1 MEASQMAA
9 YVQLICLTIVSINTS
24 LDPGGPSQAPA
35 WQLALPLLSLRLTV
49 RDVFELMVI
58 GRSNDRVPLLSGKD
72 AVDSPLQPKSNV
84 AIKALNL
91 AAVLACYI
99 SLQDQESN
107 AMYMKLLVANNMC
120 CWITGKFNTTIRR
133 RRRDIDQDQDPLP
146 WQSEPAIDIT
156 TTFISHST
164 LFMLMISESFPE
176 TLLARAL
183 RSTVWFLPLAATAI
197 TLSIIPDSHQGRTNA
212 PPKIPPGFLRMQMCC
227 WLSIAA
233 FVGFGDLTR
242 IIVRREPVGF
252 GGLHPLHAGA
262 VGAHYFA
269 AMVMMLVGEE
279 GDTTVDGNGSWV
291 LDAGIAGVWL
301 GLVGFN
307 TLYVPKID
315 TGRSGCK
322 CRLFRITYIAQHPP
336 TLCCK

>member
-35 WQLALPLLSLRLTV
+35 WQLALPLFSLRRTV
-49 RDVFELMVI
+49 RDFFEAAMMI
-58 GRSNDRVPLLSGKD
+58 GRPDDQVPLPSRKD
-72 AVDSPLQPKSNV
+72 AGDSPRQPKSNV
-84 AIKALNL
+84 AINTLNL
-91 AAVLACYI
+91 AAGLACYI

-107 AMYMKLLVANNMC
+107 LYMKLLVANNMC

-133 RRRDIDQDQDPLP
+133 HRRNIDQDPLP
-146 WQSEPAIDIT
+146 RQSKLAIDIA

-164 LFMLMISESFPE
+164 LLMLMTSESSPE
-176 TLLARAL
+176 TLPVQTL
-183 RSTVWFLPLAATAI
+183 RSTVWFLPLAAATI
-197 TLSIIPDSHQGRTNA
+197 TLSLIPDSHQGGTNA
-212 PPKIPPGFLRMQMCC
+212 PPKIPPGFSRMQMCC

-233 FVGFGDLTR
+233 FVGFGDLTQ
-242 IIVRREPVGF
+242 IIVRREPVVF

-269 AMVMMLVGEE
+269 AMVMMLMGEE
-279 GDTTVDGNGSWV
+279 GDTTVDGSGSWV
-291 LDAGIAGVWL
+291 LDAGIAGLWL

-307 TLYVPKID
+307 TLYVPRID
-315 TGRSGCK
+315 IPGRM
-322 CRLFRITYIAQHPP
+322 
-336 TLCCK
+336 

>member
-1 MEASQMAA
+1 
-9 YVQLICLTIVSINTS
+9 
-24 LDPGGPSQAPA
+24 
-35 WQLALPLLSLRLTV
+35 V
-49 RDVFELMVI
+49 RDVFEAAMMI
-58 GRSNDRVPLLSGKD
+58 GRPDDQVPLPSRKD
-72 AVDSPLQPKSNV
+72 AGDSPLQPKSNV

-107 AMYMKLLVANNMC
+107 ALYMKLLVANTMC
-120 CWITGKFNTTIRR
+120 CWITGKLNNTIRR
-133 RRRDIDQDQDPLP
+133 RRRDIGQDQDPLP
-146 WQSEPAIDIT
+146 RQSELAIDIT

-164 LFMLMISESFPE
+164 LFMLMISESSPE

-212 PPKIPPGFLRMQMCC
+212 PPKIPPGILRMQMCC

-262 VGAHYFA
+262 VGAHSFA
-269 AMVMMLVGEE
+269 AMVMMLMGEE
-279 GDTTVDGNGSWV
+279 GDTTVDGSGSWV
-291 LDAGIAGVWL
+291 LGAGIAGVWL

-307 TLYVPKID
+307 TMYVPRID
-315 TGRSGCK
+315 IPGRSGCK
-322 CRLFRITYIAQHPP
+322 CR
-336 TLCCK
+336 

>member
-1 MEASQMAA
+1 MEATSQMAA

-24 LDPGGPSQAPA
+24 LDPGGSSQAPA
-35 WQLALPLLSLRLTV
+35 WQLALPLLSLRRTV
-49 RDVFELMVI
+49 RDVLEAAIMMI
-58 GRSNDRVPLLSGKD
+58 GRPDDQVPLPYREHAG
-72 AVDSPLQPKSNV
+72 DSPRQPKSNV

-107 AMYMKLLVANNMC
+107 ALYMKLLVANKMC

-133 RRRDIDQDQDPLP
+133 HRRNIDQDPLP
-146 WQSEPAIDIT
+146 RHSKLAIDIA

-164 LFMLMISESFPE
+164 LLMLMTSESSPE
-176 TLLARAL
+176 TLPVQTL
-183 RSTVWFLPLAATAI
+183 RSTVWFLPLAAATI
-197 TLSIIPDSHQGRTNA
+197 TLSLIPDSHQGGTNA
-212 PPKIPPGFLRMQMCC
+212 PPKIPPGFSRMQMCC

-233 FVGFGDLTR
+233 FVGFGDLTQ
-242 IIVRREPVGF
+242 IIVRREPVVF

-269 AMVMMLVGEE
+269 AMVMMLMGEA
-279 GDTTVDGNGSWV
+279 GDTTVDGSGSWV
-291 LDAGIAGVWL
+291 LDAGIAGLWL

-307 TLYVPKID
+307 TLYVPRID
-315 TGRSGCK
+315 IPGRM
-322 CRLFRITYIAQHPP
+322 
-336 TLCCK
+336 